1 MKCIGALLLL
11 FAIACSAFAAPAPQL
26 SDRELPPGLIV
37 PEAAKP
43 GPDFDVERATQAYLD
58 VLTPEQRAKSDAYFE
73 GGYWLELWGLLYGL
87 AVAALLLFG
96 GLSRR
101 MRDAAQRV
109 TRRPFLST
117 WLYVAM
123 WLLVAQLLELPLAIY
138 SGYFREHQYGLS
150 TLTFGGWLR
159 EGAIGLGVSLIL
171 VPPLVALLYV
181 AARKAGERWWVWAS
195 GIMFV
200 AILLLIMIAPVA
212 IAPLFNKYTPL
223 PSGTVRDEVLSLAR
237 ANRIPATNVYLFDAS
252 KQTTRVSANVSGM
265 LGTTRVSL
273 NDNLLARTSLPEI
286 RAVLGHEM
294 GHYVLNHP
302 MRLTIYLT
310 LVVALGFF
318 IVHRALDA
326 ALRRWGSRWGAG
338 DRTDPAA
345 LPAAVAIFAI
355 FFFFATPLVNTI
367 TRQAEAEADAFGM
380 NAAREP
386 HGFATVA
393 MRLSTYRKLNP
404 GPLEEI
410 LFYDH
415 PSGADRVRRA
425 MTWLKENQND
435 PHVLASMATAAKK

>member
-1 MKCIGALLLL
+1 MRRIATALLFLGL
-11 FAIACSAFAAPAPQL
+11 ITLPTLAAAPAL

-43 GPDFDVERATQAYLD
+43 GPNFDVERATQAYLD
-58 VLTPEQRAKSDAYFE
+58 VLSPAQRAKSDAYFE
-73 GGYWLELWGLLYGL
+73 GGYWLELWSLLYGL
-87 AVAALLLFG
+87 GVAALLLFTG
-96 GLSRR
+96 ISRR

-109 TRRPFLST
+109 TRRPFLSA
-117 WLYVAM
+117 WLYVVM
-123 WLLVAQLLELPLAIY
+123 WLLVGELLQLPLAIY
-138 SGYFREHQYGLS
+138 AGYFREHQYGLS

-159 EGAIGLGVSLIL
+159 EGAIALAISLVL
-171 VPPLVALLYV
+171 VPPLVALLYA
-181 AARKAGERWWVWAS
+181 AARKAGNRWWVWAT
-195 GIMFV
+195 GISFV
-200 AILLLIMIAPVA
+200 ALLLLIIIAPVV
-212 IAPLFNKYTPL
+212 ISPLFNKYTPL

-237 ANRIPATNVYLFDAS
+237 ANRIPATNVYVFDAS

-310 LVVALGFF
+310 LVVGLGFF
-318 IVHRALDA
+318 VVHRLLDA
-326 ALRRWGSRWGAG
+326 VLRRWGARWGTG

-345 LPAAVAIFAI
+345 LPAAVAIFGL
-355 FFFFATPLVNTI
+355 FFFIATPLVNTI

-404 GPLEEI
+404 GPLEEM

-415 PSGADRVRRA
+415 PSGADRVRRS

-435 PHVLASMATAAKK
+435 PHVLASMATAGKK